1 MHKIYLVGGLVDI
14 DWRDTWVDQVFVVGI
29 ICAAV
34 MNDSSTDSRDSHDS
48 RAATEAS
55 SETSAET
62 GTTQRRQGR
71 FFYGWYVVAVACL
84 QGMFGNGAI
93 STGFPRFFEPI
104 RNDLGVNYAAMSLVF
119 SLARAEGGLGAP
131 LVGWLVDKFGS
142 RPMIL
147 FGGLTAGIGLMLL
160 AFAREYWQLVFLF
173 VGVVSVGKTAG
184 LGQTLMA
191 TVNQW
196 FVRRKAVALST
207 LMTAFAGGGAIVVPL
222 LHLGIVFVGWRETV
236 FIIGLF
242 ITLLTL
248 PVAYVIRSKPEDIG
262 LRPDGDPPAGSPAA
276 RSSRGGHH
284 HGGSA
289 AAGAEQNFT
298 VRQALRTSTF
308 WFILLGVITRV
319 SATNSIIIHLFPLL
333 VWKGMTEDVATLA
346 ASIMFFMAIP
356 LRFLLGVAGGR
367 LSPRKLLFYGM
378 NLGALG
384 LVGLWILPQW
394 PALIVFILG
403 LAIVEG
409 ITSVNWIMVG
419 DYFGRSRFA
428 SLMGA
433 MSIFHN
439 IGMFI
444 APIYAG
450 WVRDNTGSYEIVL
463 LTFAPTFVLSAFMFA
478 LARRPTLP
486 QTAEAVSATNEP
498 E

>member
-1 MHKIYLVGGLVDI
+1 M
-14 DWRDTWVDQVFVVGI
+14 
-29 ICAAV
+29 AV
-34 MNDSSTDSRDSHDS
+34 EMSSTPTNSD
-48 RAATEAS
+48 TS
-55 SETSAET
+55 SQVET

-71 FFYGWYVVAVACL
+71 FFYGWYVVAVSCL

-104 RNDLGVNYAAMSLVF
+104 RGDLGISYAAMSLVF

-196 FVRRKAVALST
+196 FIRRKAVALST

-222 LHLGIVFVGWRETV
+222 LHLGVVTLGWRPTV

-242 ITLLTL
+242 IAILTL
-248 PVAYVIRSKPEDIG
+248 PVAYVIRSRPEDMG
-262 LRPDGDPPAGSPAA
+262 LRPDGDPPAGSAPAARPARGGGHHQPAA
-276 RSSRGGHH
+276 RSGGE
-284 HGGSA
+284 
-289 AAGAEQNFT
+289 EQNFT
-298 VRQALRTSTF
+298 VRQALRTQAF
-308 WFILLGVITRV
+308 WFILIGVITRV

-333 VWKGMTEDVATLA
+333 VWKGVSEDIATLS
-346 ASIMFFMAIP
+346 ASVMFFMAIP

-378 NLGALG
+378 NIGAIG
-384 LVGLWILPQW
+384 LVGLWLLPQW
-394 PALIVFILG
+394 PALVVFILG

-419 DYFGRSRFA
+419 DYFGRNRFA

-450 WVRDNTGSYEIVL
+450 WIRDTTDSYEIVL
-463 LTFAPTFVLSAFMFA
+463 MTFAPTFVISAFMFA
-478 LARRPTLP
+478 LARRPALP
-486 QTAEAVSATNEP
+486 QSVPQPAEEP
-498 E
+498 AEETRG

>member
-1 MHKIYLVGGLVDI
+1 MP
-14 DWRDTWVDQVFVVGI
+14 
-29 ICAAV
+29 AV
-34 MNDSSTDSRDSHDS
+34 MNDSSAEPGASAGTATDTDI
-48 RAATEAS
+48 
-55 SETSAET
+55 
-62 GTTQRRQGR
+62 TQRQQGR
-71 FFYGWYVVAVACL
+71 FFYGWRVVAVACI

-93 STGFPRFFEPI
+93 SSGFPIFFEPI
-104 RNDLGVNYAAMSLVF
+104 RGSLGISYTQMSLVF

-160 AFAREYWQLVFLF
+160 SFAQEYWQLVLLF

-222 LHLGIVFVGWRETV
+222 LHVGIVFLDWRPTV
-236 FIIGLF
+236 FLIGLF
-242 ITLLTL
+242 ICLITL
-248 PVAYVIRSKPEDIG
+248 PVAYVIRSRPEDMG
-262 LRPDGDPPAGSPAA
+262 LRPDGDPPAGTQDTPRPS
-276 RSSRGGHH
+276 RSGGGHH
-284 HGGSA
+284 GATA
-289 AAGAEQNFT
+289 AASASPEQDFT
-298 VRQALRTSTF
+298 VRQALRTQAF

-319 SATNSIIIHLFPLL
+319 SATNSIIIHLFPIL
-333 VWKGMTEDVATLA
+333 VWKGMTDEVATIA
-346 ASIMFFMAIP
+346 ASVMFFMAIP
-356 LRFLLGVAGGR
+356 LRFVLGVAGGR

-384 LVGLWILPQW
+384 LLGLWLLPQW

-450 WVRDNTGSYEIVL
+450 WIRDTTESYVIVL
-463 LTFAPTFVLSAFMFA
+463 VTFAPTFVLSGVMFA
-478 LARRPTLP
+478 LARKPVHP
-486 QTAEAVSATNEP
+486 QTRQGNFQQDTGP
-498 E
+498 ETVGENRSG

>member
-1 MHKIYLVGGLVDI
+1 MSTTPTNP
-14 DWRDTWVDQVFVVGI
+14 DT
-29 ICAAV
+29 
-34 MNDSSTDSRDSHDS
+34 
-48 RAATEAS
+48 
-55 SETSAET
+55 TSPPDT

-71 FFYGWYVVAVACL
+71 YFYGWYVVAVACL

-104 RNDLGVNYAAMSLVF
+104 RGDLGISYAAMSLVF

-160 AFAREYWQLVFLF
+160 SFATEYWQLVLLF

-196 FVRRKAVALST
+196 FIRRKAVALST

-222 LHLGIVFVGWRETV
+222 LHLGIVFLGWRPTV

-242 ITLLTL
+242 IALLTL
-248 PVAYVIRSKPEDIG
+248 PVAYVIRSRPEDIG
-262 LRPDGDPPAGSPAA
+262 LRPDGDPPIGTAA
-276 RSSRGGHH
+276 APRQSRGGGHH
-284 HGGSA
+284 QP
-289 AAGAEQNFT
+289 AAGQAGVEEQNFT
-298 VRQALRTSTF
+298 VRQALRTQSF

-333 VWKGMTEDVATLA
+333 VWKGVSEDIATLS
-346 ASIMFFMAIP
+346 ASVMFFMAIP

-378 NLGALG
+378 NLGAVGLLG
-384 LVGLWILPQW
+384 LWLLPQW

-450 WVRDNTGSYEIVL
+450 WIRDTTGGYEIVL
-463 LTFAPTFVLSAFMFA
+463 ATFTPTFVLSAIMFA

-486 QTAEAVSATNEP
+486 SSTRQEADSAEQREAEG
-498 E
+498 ERQQG

>member
-1 MHKIYLVGGLVDI
+1 
-14 DWRDTWVDQVFVVGI
+14 
-29 ICAAV
+29 
-34 MNDSSTDSRDSHDS
+34 MNDS
-48 RAATEAS
+48 ATETVAPPS
-55 SETSAET
+55 GGQPGEST
-62 GTTQRRQGR
+62 RRPPGR
-71 FFYGWYVVAVACL
+71 LFYGWRVVAVACL

-104 RNDLGVNYAAMSLVF
+104 RGDLGISYAAMSLVF

-160 AFAREYWQLVFLF
+160 AFTQEYWQLVLLF

-222 LHLGIVFVGWRETV
+222 LHLGIVSLGWRPTT

-242 ITLLTL
+242 IALLTL
-248 PVAYVIRSKPEDIG
+248 PVAYVIRSRPEDLG
-262 LRPDGDPPAGSPAA
+262 LLPDGDRPGPGASRAATRAG
-276 RSSRGGHH
+276 GGHH
-284 HGGSA
+284 HTA
-289 AAGAEQNFT
+289 AATGSGEPERHDFT
-298 VRQALRTSTF
+298 VRQALRTQAF
-308 WFILLGVITRV
+308 WFLLAGVITRV

-333 VWKGMTEDVATLA
+333 TWKGIDEQTATLA

-356 LRFLLGVAGGR
+356 LRFLLGVAGGK

-378 NLGALG
+378 NLGAVG
-384 LVGLWILPQW
+384 LVGLWLLPQW
-394 PALIVFILG
+394 PALVVFVLG

-419 DYFGRSRFA
+419 DYFGRARFA

-433 MSIFHN
+433 MSVFHN
-439 IGMFI
+439 MGMFI

-450 WVRDNTGSYEIVL
+450 WVRDSTGEYTIVL
-463 LTFAPTFVLSAFMFA
+463 ATFAPTFVLSGVMFA
-478 LARRPTLP
+478 LARRPRP
-486 QTAEAVSATNEP
+486 PAGAVAADGG
-498 E
+498 

>member
-1 MHKIYLVGGLVDI
+1 MS
-14 DWRDTWVDQVFVVGI
+14 T
-29 ICAAV
+29 
-34 MNDSSTDSRDSHDS
+34 SSTNPQ
-48 RAATEAS
+48 TFPGP
-55 SETSAET
+55 AEP
-62 GTTQRRQGR
+62 GDTQRRQGR
-71 FFYGWYVVAVACL
+71 FFYGWYVVAVACI

-104 RNDLGVNYAAMSLVF
+104 RADLGISYAAMSLVF

-160 AFAREYWQLVFLF
+160 SFATEYWQLVLLF

-196 FVRRKAVALST
+196 FIRRKAVALST

-222 LHLGIVFVGWRETV
+222 LHMGIVFLDWRPTV

-242 ITLLTL
+242 IAILTL
-248 PVAYVIRSKPEDIG
+248 PVAYVIRSRPEDMG
-262 LRPDGDPPAGSPAA
+262 LRPDGDPPTGLAAAA
-276 RSSRGGHH
+276 RPARGGGHH
-284 HGGSA
+284 APAASA
-289 AAGAEQNFT
+289 SGEEQNFT
-298 VRQALRTSTF
+298 VRQALRTQAF

-346 ASIMFFMAIP
+346 ASVMFFMAIP

-378 NLGALG
+378 NLGAIG
-384 LVGLWILPQW
+384 LIGLWVLPQW
-394 PALIVFILG
+394 SALIVFILG

-433 MSIFHN
+433 MSVFHN

-450 WVRDNTGSYEIVL
+450 WIRDTTGSYEIVL
-463 LTFAPTFVLSAFMFA
+463 MTFAPTFVLSAFMFD

-486 QTAEAVSATNEP
+486 TSSQEGQHEQGAVEP
-498 E
+498 SEGRTRS

>member
-1 MHKIYLVGGLVDI
+1 MS
-14 DWRDTWVDQVFVVGI
+14 
-29 ICAAV
+29 
-34 MNDSSTDSRDSHDS
+34 DSSTE
-48 RAATEAS
+48 TQS
-55 SETSAET
+55 SSTTTADT

-104 RNDLGVNYAAMSLVF
+104 RMDLGINYAAMSLVF

-131 LVGWLVDKFGS
+131 VVGWLVDKFGS

-160 AFAREYWQLVFLF
+160 AFAQEYWQLVVLF

-196 FVRRKAVALST
+196 FIRRKAVALST

-222 LHLGIVFVGWRETV
+222 LHMGIVYVGWRETV

-242 ITLLTL
+242 IAVLTL
-248 PVAYVIRSKPEDIG
+248 PVAYVIRSKPEDMG
-262 LRPDGDPPAGSPAA
+262 LRPDGDPPTGTPAA
-276 RSSRGGHH
+276 GRATGVRGHH
-284 HGGSA
+284 HGG
-289 AAGAEQNFT
+289 GGTTGEEQNFT
-298 VRQALRTSTF
+298 VRQAFRTQAF

-346 ASIMFFMAIP
+346 ASVMFFMAIP

-378 NLGALG
+378 NLGAIG
-384 LVGLWILPQW
+384 LIGLWILPQW

-450 WVRDNTGSYEIVL
+450 WIRDTTDSYEIVL
-463 LTFAPTFVLSAFMFA
+463 LTFAPTFVMSAFMFA

-486 QTAEAVSATNEP
+486 RSTEAAAEREQEEGGELARP
-498 E
+498 QG

>member
-1 MHKIYLVGGLVDI
+1 MRG
-14 DWRDTWVDQVFVVGI
+14 T
-29 ICAAV
+29 
-34 MNDSSTDSRDSHDS
+34 MNDS
-48 RAATEAS
+48 ATETVAPPGGGPPGES
-55 SETSAET
+55 T
-62 GTTQRRQGR
+62 RRPRPGR
-71 FFYGWYVVAVACL
+71 LFYGWRVVAVACL

-104 RNDLGVNYAAMSLVF
+104 RGDLGISYAAMSLVF

-160 AFAREYWQLVFLF
+160 AFTQEYWQLVLLF

-222 LHLGIVFVGWRETV
+222 LHLGIVSLGWRPTT

-242 ITLLTL
+242 IALLTL
-248 PVAYVIRSKPEDIG
+248 PVAYVIRSKPEDLG
-262 LRPDGDPPAGSPAA
+262 LLPDGDRPGTVAGRAA
-276 RSSRGGHH
+276 TRAGGGHH
-284 HGGSA
+284 HA
-289 AAGAEQNFT
+289 AAATGTGEPERHDFT
-298 VRQALRTSTF
+298 VRQALRTQAF
-308 WFILLGVITRV
+308 WFLLAGVITRV

-333 VWKGMTEDVATLA
+333 TWKGIDEQTATLA
-346 ASIMFFMAIP
+346 ASVMFFMAIP
-356 LRFLLGVAGGR
+356 LRFLLGVAGGK

-378 NLGALG
+378 NLGAVG
-384 LVGLWILPQW
+384 LVGLWLLPQW
-394 PALIVFILG
+394 PALVVFVLG

-419 DYFGRSRFA
+419 DYFGRARFA

-433 MSIFHN
+433 MSVFHN
-439 IGMFI
+439 MGMFI

-450 WVRDNTGSYEIVL
+450 WVRDSTGEYTIVL
-463 LTFAPTFVLSAFMFA
+463 ATFAPTFVLSGVMFA
-478 LARRPTLP
+478 LARRPRP
-486 QTAEAVSATNEP
+486 PAGAVVADGG
-498 E
+498 

>member
-1 MHKIYLVGGLVDI
+1 MSTTPSNP
-14 DWRDTWVDQVFVVGI
+14 DT
-29 ICAAV
+29 
-34 MNDSSTDSRDSHDS
+34 
-48 RAATEAS
+48 AS
-55 SETSAET
+55 PTET

-104 RNDLGVNYAAMSLVF
+104 RADLGISYAAMSLVF

-160 AFAREYWQLVFLF
+160 SFATEYWQLVLLF

-196 FVRRKAVALST
+196 FIRRKAVALST

-222 LHLGIVFVGWRETV
+222 LHMGIVFLDWRPTV

-242 ITLLTL
+242 IVILTL
-248 PVAYVIRSKPEDIG
+248 PVAYVIRSRPEDMG
-262 LRPDGDPPAGSPAA
+262 LRPDGDPPTGAA
-276 RSSRGGHH
+276 ASARARGGGHH
-284 HGGSA
+284 APA
-289 AAGAEQNFT
+289 ASTSGEEQNFT
-298 VRQALRTSTF
+298 VRQALRTQAF

-346 ASIMFFMAIP
+346 ASVMFFMAIP

-378 NLGALG
+378 NLGAIG
-384 LVGLWILPQW
+384 LVGLWLLPQW

-419 DYFGRSRFA
+419 DYFGRNRFA

-450 WVRDNTGSYEIVL
+450 WIRDTTGSYEIVL
-463 LTFAPTFVLSAFMFA
+463 MTFAPTFVLSALMFA
-478 LARRPTLP
+478 LARRPSLP
-486 QTAEAVSATNEP
+486 QASGETGEAGEVAQDAGAGAGR
-498 E
+498 

>member
-1 MHKIYLVGGLVDI
+1 
-14 DWRDTWVDQVFVVGI
+14 
-29 ICAAV
+29 
-34 MNDSSTDSRDSHDS
+34 MNDTSTNPGTG
-48 RAATEAS
+48 AGPTEEAS
-55 SETSAET
+55 
-62 GTTQRRQGR
+62 TQRRQGR
-71 FFYGWYVVAVACL
+71 IFYGWYVVAVSCM

-104 RNDLGVNYAAMSLVF
+104 RMDMGVSYAAMSLVF

-160 AFAREYWQLVFLF
+160 AFAQEYWQLVLLF

-222 LHLGIVFVGWRETV
+222 LHLGIVFLDWRPTV

-242 ITLLTL
+242 VTVLTL
-248 PVAYVIRSKPEDIG
+248 PVAYVIRSRPEDMG
-262 LRPDGDPPAGSPAA
+262 LRPDGDPPAGAAQAA
-276 RSSRGGHH
+276 RTSRGGGHH
-284 HGGSA
+284 HGGA
-289 AAGAEQNFT
+289 AASTGEEQNFT
-298 VRQALRTSTF
+298 VRQALRTRAF
-308 WFILLGVITRV
+308 WLILMGVITRV

-346 ASIMFFMAIP
+346 ASVMFFMAIP

-367 LSPRKLLFYGM
+367 LSPRKLLFYSM
-378 NLGALG
+378 NLGAVGLLG
-384 LVGLWILPQW
+384 LWLLPQW
-394 PALIVFILG
+394 PALVVFILG

-419 DYFGRSRFA
+419 DYFGRNRFA

-450 WVRDNTGSYEIVL
+450 WIRDTTDSYVIVL
-463 LTFAPTFVLSAFMFA
+463 ATFAPMFVLSAVMFA
-478 LARRPTLP
+478 LAGKPSLP
-486 QTAEAVSATNEP
+486 ASRTGDAQPQGGVEAAGETRTG
-498 E
+498 

>member
-1 MHKIYLVGGLVDI
+1 
-14 DWRDTWVDQVFVVGI
+14 
-29 ICAAV
+29 
-34 MNDSSTDSRDSHDS
+34 MNESTTEPG
-48 RAATEAS
+48 ATTGTA
-55 SETSAET
+55 TET
-62 GTTQRRQGR
+62 GTTQRQQGR
-71 FFYGWYVVAVACL
+71 FFYGWYIVAVSCM

-93 STGFPRFFEPI
+93 SSGFPIFFEPI
-104 RNDLGVNYAAMSLVF
+104 RGSLGISYTQMSLVF

-160 AFAREYWQLVFLF
+160 SFVQEYWQLVLLF
-173 VGVVSVGKTAG
+173 VGVISVGKTAG

-222 LHLGIVFVGWRETV
+222 LHVGIVFLDWRPTV

-242 ITLLTL
+242 VSLLTL
-248 PVAYVIRSKPEDIG
+248 PVAYIIRSRPEDMG
-262 LRPDGDPPAGSPAA
+262 LRPDGDPPTGSPETP
-276 RSSRGGHH
+276 RPSRAGGGHH
-284 HGGSA
+284 GA
-289 AAGAEQNFT
+289 AAAAPANPELDFT
-298 VRQALRTSTF
+298 VRQALRTQAF

-333 VWKGMTEDVATLA
+333 TWKGMTDEVATLA

-378 NLGALG
+378 NIGALG
-384 LVGLWILPQW
+384 LVGLWLLPQW

-433 MSIFHN
+433 MSVFHN

-450 WVRDNTGSYEIVL
+450 WIRDNTGSYEIVL
-463 LTFAPTFVLSAFMFA
+463 ATFAPTFVLSAVMFA
-478 LARRPTLP
+478 LSRKPVHPQARQGNSDREEDTDN
-486 QTAEAVSATNEP
+486 AFERRSS
-498 E
+498 

>member
-1 MHKIYLVGGLVDI
+1 M
-14 DWRDTWVDQVFVVGI
+14 
-29 ICAAV
+29 
-34 MNDSSTDSRDSHDS
+34 SSTPTNPD
-48 RAATEAS
+48 TS
-55 SETSAET
+55 SQVDT

-71 FFYGWYVVAVACL
+71 FFYGWYVVAVSCL

-104 RNDLGVNYAAMSLVF
+104 RADMGISYAAMSLVF

-142 RPMIL
+142 RPLIL

-196 FVRRKAVALST
+196 FIRRKAVALST

-222 LHLGIVFVGWRETV
+222 LHLGVVTLGWRPTV

-242 ITLLTL
+242 IAALTL
-248 PVAYVIRSKPEDIG
+248 PVAYVIRSRPEDMG
-262 LRPDGDPPAGSPAA
+262 LRPDGDPPAGSAPAARPARGGGHHQPAA
-276 RSSRGGHH
+276 RSSGE
-284 HGGSA
+284 
-289 AAGAEQNFT
+289 EQNFT
-298 VRQALRTSTF
+298 VRQALRTQAF
-308 WFILLGVITRV
+308 WFILIGVITRV

-333 VWKGMTEDVATLA
+333 VWKGVSEDIATLS
-346 ASIMFFMAIP
+346 ASVMFFMAIP

-378 NLGALG
+378 NIGAIG
-384 LVGLWILPQW
+384 LVGLWLLPQW
-394 PALIVFILG
+394 PALVVFIIG

-419 DYFGRSRFA
+419 DYFGRNRFA

-450 WVRDNTGSYEIVL
+450 WIRDTTNSYEIVL
-463 LTFAPTFVLSAFMFA
+463 MTFAPTFVISAFMFA
-478 LARRPTLP
+478 LARKPALP
-486 QTAEAVSATNEP
+486 QSTSQPAEKPAEETQE
-498 E
+498 

>member
-1 MHKIYLVGGLVDI
+1 
-14 DWRDTWVDQVFVVGI
+14 
-29 ICAAV
+29 
-34 MNDSSTDSRDSHDS
+34 MND
-48 RAATEAS
+48 
-55 SETSAET
+55 TSNNA
-62 GTTQRRQGR
+62 GTTTPNQSEEGTSQRRQGR
-71 FFYGWYVVAVACL
+71 FFYGWYVVGVACL

-104 RNDLGVNYAAMSLVF
+104 RADLGISYAAMSLVF

-160 AFAREYWQLVFLF
+160 SFATEYWQLVVLF

-196 FVRRKAVALST
+196 FIRRKAVALST

-222 LHLGIVFVGWRETV
+222 LHMGIVFLDWRPTV

-242 ITLLTL
+242 IVFLTL

-262 LRPDGDPPAGSPAA
+262 LRPDGDPPTGAA
-276 RSSRGGHH
+276 TARPSRAGGHH
-284 HGGSA
+284 QP
-289 AAGAEQNFT
+289 AAGQAVEEQNFT
-298 VRQALRTSTF
+298 VRQALRTRAF

-346 ASIMFFMAIP
+346 ASVMFFMAIP

-378 NLGALG
+378 NLGAIG
-384 LVGLWILPQW
+384 LVGLWLLPQW
-394 PALIVFILG
+394 PALVVFILG

-419 DYFGRSRFA
+419 DYFGRNRFA

-450 WVRDNTGSYEIVL
+450 WIRDTTGSYEIVL
-463 LTFAPTFVLSAFMFA
+463 MTFAPTFVISAVMFA
-478 LARRPTLP
+478 MASRPPPPP
-486 QTAEAVSATNEP
+486 QPQGAGSGAQTGQEGERQTR
-498 E
+498 

>member
-1 MHKIYLVGGLVDI
+1 M
-14 DWRDTWVDQVFVVGI
+14 
-29 ICAAV
+29 
-34 MNDSSTDSRDSHDS
+34 STTPTNPEST
-48 RAATEAS
+48 ATETAD
-55 SETSAET
+55 
-62 GTTQRRQGR
+62 TTQRRQGR
-71 FFYGWYVVAVACL
+71 FFYGWYVVAVSCL

-104 RNDLGVNYAAMSLVF
+104 RADLGISYAAMSLVF

-196 FVRRKAVALST
+196 FIRRKAVALST

-222 LHLGIVFVGWRETV
+222 LHLGVVTMGWRPTV

-242 ITLLTL
+242 IALLTL
-248 PVAYVIRSKPEDIG
+248 PVAYVIRSRPEDIG
-262 LRPDGDPPAGSPAA
+262 LRPDGDPPAGTAAAARPSTRGGGHHQPAA
-276 RSSRGGHH
+276 RSGTE
-284 HGGSA
+284 
-289 AAGAEQNFT
+289 EQNFT
-298 VRQALRTSTF
+298 VRQALRTQAF
-308 WFILLGVITRV
+308 WFILIGVITRV

-333 VWKGMTEDVATLA
+333 VWKGVSEDVATLS
-346 ASIMFFMAIP
+346 ASVMFFMAIP
-356 LRFLLGVAGGR
+356 LRFLLGIAGGR

-378 NLGALG
+378 NLGAIG
-384 LVGLWILPQW
+384 LVGLWLLPQW
-394 PALIVFILG
+394 WALIVFILG

-419 DYFGRSRFA
+419 DYFGRNRFA

-450 WVRDNTGSYEIVL
+450 WIRDSTGSYEIVL
-463 LTFAPTFVLSAFMFA
+463 MTFAPTFVISAFMFA
-478 LARRPTLP
+478 LARKPTLP
-486 QTAEAVSATNEP
+486 QAAADGIGEPVEEARE
-498 E
+498 

>member
-1 MHKIYLVGGLVDI
+1 M
-14 DWRDTWVDQVFVVGI
+14 
-29 ICAAV
+29 
-34 MNDSSTDSRDSHDS
+34 STSPSNPQTDPNPV
-48 RAATEAS
+48 EA
-55 SETSAET
+55 

-71 FFYGWYVVAVACL
+71 YFYGWNVVAVACL

-104 RNDLGVNYAAMSLVF
+104 RADMGISYAAMSLVF

-160 AFAREYWQLVFLF
+160 SFATEYWQLVLLF

-196 FVRRKAVALST
+196 FIRRKAVALST
-207 LMTAFAGGGAIVVPL
+207 LMTAFAGGGAIVVPM
-222 LHLGIVFVGWRETV
+222 LHVGVVFLDWRPTV

-242 ITLLTL
+242 IAILTL
-248 PVAYVIRSKPEDIG
+248 PVAYVIRSRPEDMG
-262 LRPDGDPPAGSPAA
+262 LRPDGDPPAGAGAAAAA
-276 RSSRGGHH
+276 RTSRGGGHH
-284 HGGSA
+284 APAASA
-289 AAGAEQNFT
+289 AGEEQNFT
-298 VRQALRTSTF
+298 VRQALRTQAF

-333 VWKGMTEDVATLA
+333 VWKGMSEDVATLA
-346 ASIMFFMAIP
+346 ASVMFFMAIP

-378 NLGALG
+378 NLGAIG
-384 LVGLWILPQW
+384 LVGLWLLPQW
-394 PALIVFILG
+394 SALIVFILG

-419 DYFGRSRFA
+419 DYFGRNRFA

-450 WVRDNTGSYEIVL
+450 WIRDTTGSYEIVL
-463 LTFAPTFVLSAFMFA
+463 MTFAPTFVISGLMFA

-486 QTAEAVSATNEP
+486 QTSTEGQEEQGAVDGSAGNAGS
-498 E
+498 

>member
-1 MHKIYLVGGLVDI
+1 M
-14 DWRDTWVDQVFVVGI
+14 
-29 ICAAV
+29 
-34 MNDSSTDSRDSHDS
+34 STTP
-48 RAATEAS
+48 TEP
-55 SETSAET
+55 ETTTPGQT

-104 RNDLGVNYAAMSLVF
+104 RADLGISYAAMSLVF

-160 AFAREYWQLVFLF
+160 SFAREYWQLVFLF

-196 FVRRKAVALST
+196 FIRRKAVALST

-222 LHLGIVFVGWRETV
+222 LHLGVVTLGWRPTV
-236 FIIGLF
+236 FLIGLF
-242 ITLLTL
+242 IVILTL
-248 PVAYVIRSKPEDIG
+248 PVAYVIRSRPEDMG
-262 LRPDGDPPAGSPAA
+262 LRPDGDPPAGAASAARASRGGGHHQPAA
-276 RSSRGGHH
+276 R
-284 HGGSA
+284 GS
-289 AAGAEQNFT
+289 GEEQNFT
-298 VRQALRTSTF
+298 VRQALRTQAF
-308 WFILLGVITRV
+308 WFILIGVITRV

-333 VWKGMTEDVATLA
+333 VWKGLSEDMATLS
-346 ASIMFFMAIP
+346 ASVMFFMAIP

-378 NLGALG
+378 NLGAIG
-384 LVGLWILPQW
+384 LVGLWLLPQW
-394 PALIVFILG
+394 WALIVFILG

-419 DYFGRSRFA
+419 DYFGRNRFA

-450 WVRDNTGSYEIVL
+450 WIRDSTGSYEIVL
-463 LTFAPTFVLSAFMFA
+463 MTFAPTFVISAFMFA
-478 LARRPTLP
+478 MARKPSLP
-486 QTAEAVSATNEP
+486 QTAAEGAGEPVEEARE
-498 E
+498 

>member
-1 MHKIYLVGGLVDI
+1 MRG
-14 DWRDTWVDQVFVVGI
+14 T
-29 ICAAV
+29 
-34 MNDSSTDSRDSHDS
+34 MNDS
-48 RAATEAS
+48 ATETAAPPGGGPPGES
-55 SETSAET
+55 T
-62 GTTQRRQGR
+62 RRPPGR
-71 FFYGWYVVAVACL
+71 LFYGWRVVAVACL

-104 RNDLGVNYAAMSLVF
+104 RGDLGISYAAMSLVF

-160 AFAREYWQLVFLF
+160 AFTQEYWQLVLLF

-222 LHLGIVFVGWRETV
+222 LHLGIVSLGWRPTT

-242 ITLLTL
+242 IALLTL
-248 PVAYVIRSKPEDIG
+248 PVAYVIRSKPEDLG
-262 LRPDGDPPAGSPAA
+262 LLPDGDRPGTGASRAATRAG
-276 RSSRGGHH
+276 GGHH
-284 HGGSA
+284 HTA
-289 AAGAEQNFT
+289 AATGSGEPERHDFT
-298 VRQALRTSTF
+298 VRQALRTQAF
-308 WFILLGVITRV
+308 WFLLAGVITRV

-333 VWKGMTEDVATLA
+333 TWKGIDEQTATLA
-346 ASIMFFMAIP
+346 ASVMFFMAIP
-356 LRFLLGVAGGR
+356 LRFLLGVAGGK

-378 NLGALG
+378 NLGAVG
-384 LVGLWILPQW
+384 LVGLWLLPQW
-394 PALIVFILG
+394 PALVVFVLG

-419 DYFGRSRFA
+419 DYFGRARFA

-433 MSIFHN
+433 MSVFHN
-439 IGMFI
+439 MGMFI

-450 WVRDNTGSYEIVL
+450 WVRDSTGEYTIVL
-463 LTFAPTFVLSAFMFA
+463 ATFAPTFVLSGVMFA
-478 LARRPTLP
+478 LARRPRPPMGTV
-486 QTAEAVSATNEP
+486 AADGG
-498 E
+498 

>member
-1 MHKIYLVGGLVDI
+1 M
-14 DWRDTWVDQVFVVGI
+14 
-29 ICAAV
+29 
-34 MNDSSTDSRDSHDS
+34 STSP
-48 RAATEAS
+48 TNPQ
-55 SETSAET
+55 TTTPAEP

-71 FFYGWYVVAVACL
+71 FFYGWYVVAAACL

-104 RNDLGVNYAAMSLVF
+104 RADLAISYAAMSLVF

-131 LVGWLVDKFGS
+131 LVGWLVDRFGS

-173 VGVVSVGKTAG
+173 VGVVSIGKTAG

-196 FVRRKAVALST
+196 FIRRKAVALST

-222 LHLGIVFVGWRETV
+222 LHLGIVYLGWRPTV

-242 ITLLTL
+242 ITIITL
-248 PVAYVIRSKPEDIG
+248 PVAYIIRSKPEDMG
-262 LRPDGDPPAGSPAA
+262 LRPDGDPPAGTTTARPA
-276 RSSRGGHH
+276 RSGGHH
-284 HGGSA
+284 PPA
-289 AAGAEQNFT
+289 ASTSGEEQNFT
-298 VRQALRTSTF
+298 VRQALRTQAF

-346 ASIMFFMAIP
+346 ATLMFFMAIP

-378 NLGALG
+378 NLGAIGLLG
-384 LVGLWILPQW
+384 LWLLPQW
-394 PALIVFILG
+394 PGLIVFILG

-433 MSIFHN
+433 MSVFHN

-450 WVRDNTGSYEIVL
+450 WIRDTTDSYAIVL
-463 LTFAPTFVLSAFMFA
+463 ATFAPTFVLSALMFA
-478 LARRPTLP
+478 MARRPTLP
-486 QTAEAVSATNEP
+486 QSPQESLERAE
-498 E
+498 

>member
-1 MHKIYLVGGLVDI
+1 M
-14 DWRDTWVDQVFVVGI
+14 R
-29 ICAAV
+29 AA
-34 MNDSSTDSRDSHDS
+34 MNDT
-48 RAATEAS
+48 S
-55 SETSAET
+55 SETRTLPGDPTEAQDT
-62 GTTQRRQGR
+62 RRRQGR
-71 FFYGWYVVAVACL
+71 FFYGWRVVAAACL

-104 RNDLGVNYAAMSLVF
+104 RGDLGLSYAAMSLVF

-131 LVGWLVDKFGS
+131 LVGWLVDKFGG

-160 AFAREYWQLVFLF
+160 AFAQEYWQLVVLF

-196 FVRRKAVALST
+196 FVRRKALALST

-222 LHLGIVFVGWRETV
+222 LHLGIVFLDWRPTV
-236 FIIGLF
+236 FLIGLC
-242 ITLLTL
+242 IALLTL
-248 PVAYVIRSKPEDIG
+248 PVAYVIRSKPEDMG
-262 LRPDGDPPAGSPAA
+262 LRPDGDSDSPRPAGRAG
-276 RSSRGGHH
+276 GGHH
-284 HGGSA
+284 HTSTQA
-289 AAGAEQNFT
+289 QAQEFT
-298 VRQALRTSTF
+298 VRQALRTTTF
-308 WFILLGVITRV
+308 WFLLGGVITRV

-333 VWKGMTEDVATLA
+333 AWKGVDEQTATLF

-367 LSPRKLLFYGM
+367 FSPRKLLFWGM
-378 NLGALG
+378 NLGAVG
-384 LVGLWILPQW
+384 LVGLWLLPEW

-409 ITSVNWIMVG
+409 ITSVNWIMLG

-439 IGMFI
+439 FGMFV

-450 WVRDNTGSYEIVL
+450 WIRDTTDSYEIVL
-463 LTFAPTFVLSAFMFA
+463 ATFAPTFVLSAVLFA
-478 LARRPTLP
+478 LARRPNPPPAANTP
-486 QTAEAVSATNEP
+486 AERERAGEAAGS
-498 E
+498 

>member
-1 MHKIYLVGGLVDI
+1 MS
-14 DWRDTWVDQVFVVGI
+14 TSPTNPQT
-29 ICAAV
+29 
-34 MNDSSTDSRDSHDS
+34 SSDPT
-48 RAATEAS
+48 
-55 SETSAET
+55 ET

-104 RNDLGVNYAAMSLVF
+104 RGDLGISYAAMSLVF

-160 AFAREYWQLVFLF
+160 SFATEYWQLVLLF

-196 FVRRKAVALST
+196 FIRRKAVALST

-222 LHLGIVFVGWRETV
+222 LHMGIVFLDWRPTV

-242 ITLLTL
+242 IVILTL
-248 PVAYVIRSKPEDIG
+248 PVAYVIRSRPEDMG
-262 LRPDGDPPAGSPAA
+262 LRPDGDPPTGAAAPA
-276 RSSRGGHH
+276 RPTRGGGHH
-284 HGGSA
+284 APA
-289 AAGAEQNFT
+289 ASTSGEEQNFT
-298 VRQALRTSTF
+298 VRQALRTQSF

-346 ASIMFFMAIP
+346 ASVMFFMAIP

-378 NLGALG
+378 NLGAIG
-384 LVGLWILPQW
+384 LVGLWVLPQW

-419 DYFGRSRFA
+419 DYFGRNRFA

-450 WVRDNTGSYEIVL
+450 WIRDTTGSYEIVL
-463 LTFAPTFVLSAFMFA
+463 MTFAPTFVLSAFMFA
-478 LARRPTLP
+478 MARRPSLP
-486 QTAEAVSATNEP
+486 QSSREVEETGEVTQDAGDNAGR
-498 E
+498 

>member
-1 MHKIYLVGGLVDI
+1 MSTSPI
-14 DWRDTWVDQVFVVGI
+14 DPQ
-29 ICAAV
+29 
-34 MNDSSTDSRDSHDS
+34 
-48 RAATEAS
+48 
-55 SETSAET
+55 TSPGPAET
-62 GTTQRRQGR
+62 GATQRRQGR
-71 FFYGWYVVAVACL
+71 FFYGWYVVGVACL

-104 RNDLGVNYAAMSLVF
+104 RADLGISYAAMSLVF

-160 AFAREYWQLVFLF
+160 SFATEYWQLVLLF

-196 FVRRKAVALST
+196 FIRRKAVALST

-222 LHLGIVFVGWRETV
+222 LHMGIVFLDWRPTV

-242 ITLLTL
+242 IVFLTL
-248 PVAYVIRSKPEDIG
+248 PVAYVIRSRPEDMG
-262 LRPDGDPPAGSPAA
+262 LRPDGDPPTGVAAAA
-276 RSSRGGHH
+276 RPARGGGHH
-284 HGGSA
+284 APAASA
-289 AAGAEQNFT
+289 SAEEQNFT
-298 VRQALRTSTF
+298 VRQALRTQAF

-333 VWKGMTEDVATLA
+333 VWKGMSEDVATLA
-346 ASIMFFMAIP
+346 ASVMFFMTIP

-378 NLGALG
+378 NLGAIG
-384 LVGLWILPQW
+384 LVGLWLLPQW
-394 PALIVFILG
+394 SALIVFILG

-419 DYFGRSRFA
+419 DYFGRNRFA

-450 WVRDNTGSYEIVL
+450 WIRDTTGSYEIVL
-463 LTFAPTFVLSAFMFA
+463 MTFAPTFVLSGVMFA

-486 QTAEAVSATNEP
+486 RSATETTEEGVTQETGNNP
-498 E
+498 

>member
-1 MHKIYLVGGLVDI
+1 
-14 DWRDTWVDQVFVVGI
+14 
-29 ICAAV
+29 
-34 MNDSSTDSRDSHDS
+34 MNESTTEPGASTGT
-48 RAATEAS
+48 AT
-55 SETSAET
+55 ET
-62 GTTQRRQGR
+62 GTNQRRQGR
-71 FFYGWYVVAVACL
+71 FFYGWYVVAVSCV

-93 STGFPRFFEPI
+93 SSGFPIFFEPI
-104 RNDLGVNYAAMSLVF
+104 RGSLGISYTQMSLVF

-160 AFAREYWQLVFLF
+160 SFAQEYWQLVLLF
-173 VGVVSVGKTAG
+173 VGVISVGKTAG

-222 LHLGIVFVGWRETV
+222 LHMGITFLDWRPTV
-236 FIIGLF
+236 FLIGLLV
-242 ITLLTL
+242 TLLTL
-248 PVAYVIRSKPEDIG
+248 PVAYIIRSRPEDMG
-262 LRPDGDPPAGSPAA
+262 LRPDGDPPTGAPEAPRPSRAG
-276 RSSRGGHH
+276 GGHH
-284 HGGSA
+284 GATA
-289 AAGAEQNFT
+289 AATANPEQDFT
-298 VRQALRTSTF
+298 VRQALRTQAF

-333 VWKGMTEDVATLA
+333 TWKGMTDEVATLA

-378 NLGALG
+378 NIGALG
-384 LVGLWILPQW
+384 LVGLWLLPQW

-403 LAIVEG
+403 MAIVEG

-433 MSIFHN
+433 MSVFHN

-450 WVRDNTGSYEIVL
+450 WIRDNTGSYDIVL
-463 LTFAPTFVLSAFMFA
+463 ATFAPTFVLSAIMFA
-478 LARRPTLP
+478 IAGRPVHPQARLGNAGRDAGIA
-486 QTAEAVSATNEP
+486 TAGEGREG
-498 E
+498 

>member
-1 MHKIYLVGGLVDI
+1 MSTSPSNPQTTSPGL
-14 DWRDTWVDQVFVVGI
+14 
-29 ICAAV
+29 
-34 MNDSSTDSRDSHDS
+34 
-48 RAATEAS
+48 
-55 SETSAET
+55 AET
-62 GTTQRRQGR
+62 GPTQRRQGR

-104 RNDLGVNYAAMSLVF
+104 RADMGISYAAMSLVF

-131 LVGWLVDKFGS
+131 VVGWLVDKFGS

-160 AFAREYWQLVFLF
+160 SFATEYWQLVLLF

-196 FVRRKAVALST
+196 FIRRKAVALST

-222 LHLGIVFVGWRETV
+222 LHMGIVFLDWRPTV

-242 ITLLTL
+242 IAILTL

-262 LRPDGDPPAGSPAA
+262 LRPDGDPPSGAA
-276 RSSRGGHH
+276 SANRPSRAGGHH
-284 HGGSA
+284 GPAASAGGD
-289 AAGAEQNFT
+289 EQDFT
-298 VRQALRTSTF
+298 VRQALRTQAF

-333 VWKGMTEDVATLA
+333 VWKGVSEDIATLS
-346 ASIMFFMAIP
+346 ASVMFFMAIP

-378 NLGALG
+378 NLGAIG

-394 PALIVFILG
+394 SALIVFILG

-450 WVRDNTGSYEIVL
+450 WIRDTTGSYEMVL
-463 LTFAPTFVLSAFMFA
+463 ATFAPMFVLSAVMFA
-478 LARRPTLP
+478 LARRPSLP
-486 QTAEAVSATNEP
+486 RSTAEDQVEEGAVENSEGR
-498 E
+498 

>member
-1 MHKIYLVGGLVDI
+1 MKDSPTAAAAPETAAPDDTAAGG
-14 DWRDTWVDQVFVVGI
+14 RP
-29 ICAAV
+29 
-34 MNDSSTDSRDSHDS
+34 
-48 RAATEAS
+48 
-55 SETSAET
+55 AET
-62 GTTQRRQGR
+62 ARPRPPGR
-71 FFYGWYVVAVACL
+71 FFYGWRVVAAACL

-104 RNDLGVNYAAMSLVF
+104 RGDLGLSYAAMSLVF

-147 FGGLTAGIGLMLL
+147 FGGLTAGLGLMLL
-160 AFAREYWQLVFLF
+160 ALVQEYWQLVFLF

-196 FVRRKAVALST
+196 FVRRKAIALST
-207 LMTAFAGGGAIVVPL
+207 LMTSFAGGGAIVVPL
-222 LHLGIVFVGWRETV
+222 LHFGITELGWRPTV

-242 ITLLTL
+242 IALLTL
-248 PVAYVIRSKPEDIG
+248 PVAYIIRSKPEDLG
-262 LRPDGDPPAGSPAA
+262 LLPDGDRPAAARPSSRAGGGHHTPAA
-276 RSSRGGHH
+276 R
-284 HGGSA
+284 
-289 AAGAEQNFT
+289 AGEPARHDFT
-298 VRQALRTSTF
+298 VRQALRTSAF
-308 WFILLGVITRV
+308 WFLLAGVITRV

-333 VWKGMTEDVATLA
+333 TWKGVDEPTATLA
-346 ASIMFFMAIP
+346 ASVMFFMAIP
-356 LRFLLGVAGGR
+356 LRFLLGVAGGKA
-367 LSPRKLLFYGM
+367 SPRKLLFYGM

-403 LAIVEG
+403 LAVVEG

-419 DYFGRSRFA
+419 DYFGRARFA

-439 IGMFI
+439 FGMFV

-450 WVRDNTGSYEIVL
+450 WIRDTTGGYEIVL
-463 LTFAPTFVLSAFMFA
+463 ATFAPAFVLSAVMFA
-478 LARRPTLP
+478 LARRPP
-486 QTAEAVSATNEP
+486 APAD
-498 E
+498 

>member
-1 MHKIYLVGGLVDI
+1 M
-14 DWRDTWVDQVFVVGI
+14 
-29 ICAAV
+29 
-34 MNDSSTDSRDSHDS
+34 STSPSNP
-48 RAATEAS
+48 
-55 SETSAET
+55 ETSTPEET

-104 RNDLGVNYAAMSLVF
+104 RADLAISYAAMSLVF

-160 AFAREYWQLVFLF
+160 AFAQEYWQLVLLF
-173 VGVVSVGKTAG
+173 VGVVSIGKTAG

-196 FVRRKAVALST
+196 FIRRKAVALST

-222 LHLGIVFVGWRETV
+222 LHLGIVSLGWRPTV

-242 ITLLTL
+242 IAILTL
-248 PVAYVIRSKPEDIG
+248 PVAYVIRSRPEDMG
-262 LRPDGDPPAGSPAA
+262 LRLDGDMPTGAAAAA
-276 RSSRGGHH
+276 RPARGGGHH
-284 HGGSA
+284 APAASA
-289 AAGAEQNFT
+289 SGEEQNFT
-298 VRQALRTSTF
+298 VRQALRTQAF

-346 ASIMFFMAIP
+346 ASVMFFMAIP

-378 NLGALG
+378 NIGAIGILG
-384 LVGLWILPQW
+384 LWLLPQW

-419 DYFGRSRFA
+419 DYFGRNRFA

-433 MSIFHN
+433 MSVFHN

-450 WVRDNTGSYEIVL
+450 WIRDTTESYAIVL
-463 LTFAPTFVLSAFMFA
+463 ATFAPMFVISALMFA

-486 QTAEAVSATNEP
+486 QPTTVDSATSGHE
-498 E
+498 